1 MEIRESLWNHGEC
14 FHWGT
19 YDCVFPHDLH
29 VTAPFGAQDY
39 DLHDV
44 LW

>member
-1 MEIRESLWNHGEC
+1 MEICESLWNHGEC
-14 FHWGT
+14 FHWGA
-19 YDCVFPHDLH
+19 YDYSFPHDLH
-29 VTAPFGAQDY
+29 VNAPFGSQDY